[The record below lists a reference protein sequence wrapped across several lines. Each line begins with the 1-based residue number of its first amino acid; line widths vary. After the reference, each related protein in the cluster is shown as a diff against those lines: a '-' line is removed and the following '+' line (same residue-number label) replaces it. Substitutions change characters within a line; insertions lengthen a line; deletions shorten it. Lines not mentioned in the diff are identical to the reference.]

1 MRDVE
6 IHRVRL
12 CVVYMRASENPRQ
25 LPSDGT
31 LTAMSSIIS
40 QVPSD
45 ARQVLGPKK
54 FPLLSSI
61 LPSTISL
68 ISYRFYL
75 SGLQFLV

>member
-6 IHRVRL
+6 IHRLRL
-12 CVVYMRASENPRQ
+12 CGVYMRASENPRQ

-45 ARQVLGPKK
+45 ARQVLGPEK
-54 FPLLSSI
+54 LTVLSSI
-61 LPSTISL
+61 LTATISL

-75 SGLQFLV
+75 LDLLFLV